1 MLQKCGIITNY
12 VRIGIVQDECKS
24 YQRRE
29 SRRGQ
34 ERAGESKKQQEKEP
48 EREREPERMRE

>member
-34 ERAGESKKQQEKEP
+34 ERAGESKKQQEKSQ
-48 EREREPERMRE
+48 RERESQRE